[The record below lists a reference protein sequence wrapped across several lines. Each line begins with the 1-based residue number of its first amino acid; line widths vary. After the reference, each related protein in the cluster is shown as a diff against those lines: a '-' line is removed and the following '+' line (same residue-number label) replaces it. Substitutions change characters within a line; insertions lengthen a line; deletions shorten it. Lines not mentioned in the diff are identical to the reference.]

1 MFRVSNPYIGS
12 DPHQTRQT
20 PGYSYGTPTLNYQL
34 AGWWYTYPSEKYEF
48 VSWDD
53 DIPNVWKVI
62 IHSCSSHHQP
72 DKTYRGFLKYGYP
85 KTVGFP
91 MGNNQSHG
99 WFCNFWTQIQPS
111 PMALDRRPPSGH
123 LYRCELRKLP
133 VQSHVGLSMVIQPVF
148 ENGEYERKGAYCRLY
163 YHLVT

>member
-20 PGYSYGTPTLNYQL
+20 PGYGTPALNYQL

-53 DIPNVWKVI
+53 DIPNIWKVI

-72 DKTYRGFLKYGYP
+72 DKIYGGFLKYEYP
-85 KTVGFP
+85 KPLVFP
-91 MGNNQSHG
+91 WVITN
-99 WFCNFWTQIQPS
+99 
-111 PMALDRRPPSGH
+111 PMDDFAISEPKLDLHPWPWIAVP
-123 LYRCELRKLP
+123 LRDTSTDVSCDNCRFSRMLACRWR
-133 VQSHVGLSMVIQPVF
+133 IQPVF
-148 ENGEYERKGAYCRLY
+148 ENGEYERKGAYCRLC
-163 YHLVT
+163 

>member
-1 MFRVSNPYIGS
+1 M
-12 DPHQTRQT
+12 
-20 PGYSYGTPTLNYQL
+20 LNYQRVQ
-34 AGWWYTYPSEKYEF
+34 TDVSENKVPHFHRLVYHHLVGGFSPPLWKMMEC